1 MLGVFVF
8 STNIYIPLTDLVGRK
23 DVNRTENQF
32 MQLNV
37 NVYVMI
43 GNIDALG
50 KHLRLH
56 HLVWSK

>member
-8 STNIYIPLTDLVGRK
+8 STNIYIPLTYLVGRK
-23 DVNRTENQF
+23 DVNRIEKQF
-32 MQLNV
+32 MQLNI

-43 GNIDALG
+43 GHIDALG